1 MSYYGVDFEPYVG
14 PWDNDQPVLYNAYSL
29 SQVMELLQAIKS
41 SFNRIATYGQGT
53 FVWQGNPIIQD
64 SNKFNIAAA
73 AAVGLMVSA
82 GCYQQGANPGG
93 DSIDYAW
100 TKVEVDYAIAQAQAH
115 PGTVDELV
123 IGNEC
128 IWGPNSAT
136 TIKDLIVYA
145 KAQIAA
151 AGLSIKVT
159 TRQEW
164 GVLAGVN
171 NLDPGYAT
179 TRAAI
184 IALLA
189 ACDGIVY
196 ANVYPY
202 FDPDIVNMPG
212 APTPT
217 EEEFKTAV
225 TDSFNTSWSALAAA
239 FSAQSITTVPRV
251 GEIGWPTSGSQP
263 AQPAAWLAT
272 PTYAQWHYE
281 AISAAFA
288 ANSIL
293 GFVFEAYD
301 EPWKNTVGG
310 GNSEAH
316 FGIWTAVGTSSSPG
330 QYTLS
335 SETQK
340 YSPS

>member
-1 MSYYGVDFEPYVG
+1 MSYYGVCFEPYVG
-14 PWDNDQPVLYNAYSL
+14 PWDDDQPVLYNAYSL
-29 SQVMELLQAIKS
+29 SQVMELLQTIKPTFS
-41 SFNRIATYGQGT
+41 RIATYGQGT

-64 SNKFNIAAA
+64 SNKWNIAAA
-73 AAVGLMVSA
+73 AAVGLTVSA

-100 TKVEVDYAIAQAQAH
+100 TKTEVDYAISQAQAH

-128 IWGPNSAT
+128 IWGPNSAN
-136 TIKDLIVYA
+136 TITSLITYA

-151 AGLSIKVT
+151 AGLSINVT

-171 NLDPGYAT
+171 NLTPGYAA
-179 TRAAI
+179 TRTAI
-184 IALLA
+184 INLLA
-189 ACDGIVY
+189 ACDGFVY

-202 FDPDIVNMPG
+202 FDPDIANMAG

-217 EEEFKTAV
+217 EEQFKTAV
-225 TDSFNTSWSALAAA
+225 TNSFDTSWSALAAA

-263 AQPAAWLAT
+263 AQPNAWLAT
-272 PTYAQWHYE
+272 PTFAQWHYE
-281 AISAAFA
+281 AISAALTA
-288 ANSIL
+288 GSIL

-301 EPWKNTVGG
+301 EPWKNTAGG

-316 FGIWTAVGTSSSPG
+316 FGIWSASGTSSSPS
-330 QYTLS
+330 QYTLTG
-335 SETQK
+335 ETQK
-340 YSPS
+340 YSLS

>member
-1 MSYYGVDFEPYVG
+1 MAYYGVAFEPYVG
-14 PWDNDQPVLYNAYSL
+14 PWIDDQPVLFNAYSL
-29 SQVMELLQAIKS
+29 SQVMELLQAIKPTFS
-41 SFNRIATYGQGT
+41 RIATYGQGT

-64 SNKFNIAAA
+64 SNKWNITAAWSL
-73 AAVGLMVSA
+73 GMMVSA
-82 GCYQQGANPGG
+82 GCYQQGADPGG
-93 DSIDYAW
+93 DSINVDW
-100 TKVEVDYAIAQAQAH
+100 TKTEVDWAISQAQAH
-115 PGTVDELV
+115 PGVVDELV

-128 IWGPNSAT
+128 IWGPNSAAAIT
-136 TIKDLIVYA
+136 TLINYA
-145 KAQIAA
+145 KAKIAT
-151 AGLSIKVT
+151 AGLPIKVT

-171 NLDPGYAT
+171 NLDPGYAA

-189 ACDGIVY
+189 ACDGFVY

-202 FDPDIVNMPG
+202 FDPAISSMPG

-217 EEEFKTAV
+217 ESDFKTAV
-225 TDSFNTSWSALAAA
+225 TDSFNTSWAALAAA

-263 AQPAAWLAT
+263 AQPNAWLAT

-288 ANSIL
+288 SGSIL

-301 EPWKNTVGG
+301 EPWKNTSGG

-316 FGIWTAVGTSSSPG
+316 FGIWTANGTSSSPG
-330 QYTLS
+330 EYTLRG
-335 SETQK
+335 ETKK
-340 YSPS
+340 Y

>member
-1 MSYYGVDFEPYVG
+1 MSFYGVCFEPYVG
-14 PWDNDQPVLYNAYSL
+14 PWVEGQPVLYNAYSL
-29 SQVMELLQAIKS
+29 SQVTELLQTIKP
-41 SFNRIATYGQGT
+41 SFSRIATYGQGT

-64 SNKFNIAAA
+64 SNKWNIAAA
-73 AAVGLMVSA
+73 ASIGLKVSA

-100 TKVEVDYAIAQAQAH
+100 TKVEVDYAIQQAQAN
-115 PGTVDELV
+115 PGVVDELV

-128 IWGPNSAT
+128 IWGPGSAG

-145 KAQIAA
+145 KAQVAA
-151 AGLSIKVT
+151 AGLSISVT

-171 NLDPGYAT
+171 NLNPGYAA
-179 TRAAI
+179 TRQAI
-184 IALLA
+184 LDLLA
-189 ACDGIVY
+189 VCDGFVY

-202 FDPDIVNMPG
+202 FDANIVNMPG

-217 EEEFKTAV
+217 EQQFKTAV
-225 TDSFNTSWSALAAA
+225 TDSFNTSWDALAAA
-239 FSAQSITTVPRV
+239 FAAQSVTMTPRV

-263 AQPAAWLAT
+263 AQPNVWLAT
-272 PTYAQWHYE
+272 PTLARWHYE
-281 AISAAFA
+281 AISAALTDGG
-288 ANSIL
+288 IL

-301 EPWKNTVGG
+301 EPWKNTAGG

-316 FGIWTAVGTSSSPG
+316 FGIWSAQGTSSSPG
-330 QYTLS
+330 QYTLTG
-335 SETQK
+335 ETRK
-340 YSPS
+340 YTI